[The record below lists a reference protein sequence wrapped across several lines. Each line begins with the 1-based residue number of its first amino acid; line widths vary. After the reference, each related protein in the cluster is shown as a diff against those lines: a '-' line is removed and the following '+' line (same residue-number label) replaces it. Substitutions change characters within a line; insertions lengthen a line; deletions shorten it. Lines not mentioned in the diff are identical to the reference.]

1 VPPRKAG
8 PCKLRSRRCG
18 AIVRGDQAAN
28 FGSDGDVQS
37 ANRRLGTQSTLLR
50 LTEAENR
57 MHERKVEQGATTA
70 PPVVSTRADNLCLV
84 AHIPTISRDS
94 DLKSRAG
101 LQCVKL
107 DARCV
112 SSTPTLFSL
121 RDRLPSALGFGDCSC
136 VARSSAARFAKS
148 V

>member
-1 VPPRKAG
+1 VE
-8 PCKLRSRRCG
+8 
-18 AIVRGDQAAN
+18 
-28 FGSDGDVQS
+28 QS
-37 ANRRLGTQSTLLR
+37 ATR
-50 LTEAENR
+50 
-57 MHERKVEQGATTA
+57 A

-94 DLKSRAG
+94 YLRSRAR

-121 RDRLPSALGFGDCSC
+121 RDRLPSAIGSVTVRALQDQVRPDSPNPFSLEQSSLGPEI
-136 VARSSAARFAKS
+136 
-148 V
+148 